1 MVEFEKG
8 KWRLIGSM
16 VVIRCPSCEK
26 DMSVSNHAISA
37 DGTLNPSV
45 VCPNQ
50 ASDSAVAVPG
60 FRTRESCVAA
70 VQFVKTRDA
79 TADAYCV
86 EVR

>member
-1 MVEFEKG
+1 MSAWV
-8 KWRLIGSM
+8 LIIFMTRFSGAA
-16 VVIRCPSCEK
+16 PS
-26 DMSVSNHAISA
+26 
-37 DGTLNPSV
+37 
-45 VCPNQ
+45 
-50 ASDSAVAVPG
+50 SAVAVPG